1 MKIDIKHRTTSA
13 VLFSATLD
21 NNTVKKTLE
30 IAVKEGAKLP
40 CADLT
45 SAKLSCADL
54 FGADLSGAELSGADL
69 SGAKLTGAK
78 LSCADSSGAKLSG
91 ANLTGADLTGA
102 NLHYA
107 DLSGAKLSGA
117 NLTGADLSGAKLTG
131 AKLSGANLT
140 GARVCGSIIND
151 SDKVILT
158 LRWIVIVSSVTMR
171 IGCKIYTHEKWRNF
185 TDEQI
190 AKMDENALTFWHENK
205 ETLLSAC
212 DAQNL
217 TEGS

>member
-1 MKIDIKHRTTSA
+1 MKIDIKHKTTSA

-30 IAVKEGAKLP
+30 IAVKEGAN
-40 CADLT
+40 
-45 SAKLSCADL
+45 
-54 FGADLSGAELSGADL
+54 LSGASLYY
-69 SGAKLTGAK
+69 
-78 LSCADSSGAKLSG
+78 
-91 ANLTGADLTGA
+91 ANLAYA
-102 NLHYA
+102 N
-107 DLSGAKLSGA
+107 
-117 NLTGADLSGAKLTG
+117 LSGAKLTG

>member
-1 MKIDIKHRTTSA
+1 MKIDIKHKIPIA

-30 IAVKEGAKLP
+30 IAVKEGAN
-40 CADLT
+40 LT
-45 SAKLSCADL
+45 
-54 FGADLSGAELSGADL
+54 GADLSGADLSGADLSGANLSGANLSGANLSGADFSGADLTNANLSNADL

-78 LSCADSSGAKLSG
+78 LTGAK
-91 ANLTGADLTGA
+91 
-102 NLHYA
+102 
-107 DLSGAKLSGA
+107 
-117 NLTGADLSGAKLTG
+117 LSGAKLTG
-131 AKLSGANLT
+131 AKLYGD
-140 GARVCGSIIND
+140 IIND

-171 IGCKIYTHEKWRNF
+171 IGCQKRAHEEWRNF

-190 AKMDENALTFWHENK
+190 SEMEWGALTFWRENK

-217 TEGS
+217 TERS